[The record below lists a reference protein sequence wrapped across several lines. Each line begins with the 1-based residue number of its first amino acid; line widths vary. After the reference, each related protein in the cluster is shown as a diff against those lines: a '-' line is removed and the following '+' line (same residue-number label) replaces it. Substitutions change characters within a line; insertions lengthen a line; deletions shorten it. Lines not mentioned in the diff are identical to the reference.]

1 MCSSDLMEESLH
13 RLSGELLHSRDDE
26 RKMIAQD
33 LHDGIGQT
41 LIALS
46 LTLAKAREAVRR
58 PPRGFQKLLDDSMQL
73 TDQCLREIRALTYL
87 LHPPLLEHGGLAYAL
102 PWLARNL
109 TERSG
114 MHISALIDGNVGRL
128 SPEIESCFFR
138 VAQEVLQNSIAHS
151 GSATASIHLRREG
164 ETLKLD
170 VRDTGTGFG
179 FGEGSHGRNGA
190 DGGIGLI
197 SMKER
202 MGRIGGTDRKSTRL
216 NSSHT

>member
-1 MCSSDLMEESLH
+1 MLFRS
-13 RLSGELLHSRDDE
+13 
-26 RKMIAQD
+26 
-33 LHDGIGQT
+33 
-41 LIALS
+41 
-46 LTLAKAREAVRR
+46 
-58 PPRGFQKLLDDSMQL
+58 
-73 TDQCLREIRALTYL
+73 
-87 LHPPLLEHGGLAYAL
+87 YAL

-202 MGRIGGTDRKSTRL
+202 MGRIGGTLQISSSAEGTLIQASKALGSHDALREETAASDRPTPSVPQTPSREIEE
-216 NSSHT
+216 